1 METKEELE
9 EAIKDRLTE
18 YKEIVFGPGIYAC
31 MTCLAELWKQ
41 QVMDQK
47 VYDQKLI
54 DDTMRKLAQDR
65 LQKKIVMDGQ
75 TMINRKTSEMLYP
88 EVDFTYWKNKL

>member
-1 METKEELE
+1 MNKTLLLLLVKWLNIPRRNCMETKEELE

-18 YKEIVFGPGIYAC
+18 YKEIVFGPGTYAC

-54 DDTMRKLAQDR
+54 EDTMRKLD
-65 LQKKIVMDGQ
+65 
-75 TMINRKTSEMLYP
+75 
-88 EVDFTYWKNKL
+88 

>member
-1 METKEELE
+1 METKEEVE
-9 EAIKDRLTE
+9 EVIKDRLTE
-18 YKEIVFGPGIYAC
+18 YKEIVFGSVTHAC

-54 DDTMRKLAQDR
+54 EDTMRKLD
-65 LQKKIVMDGQ
+65 
-75 TMINRKTSEMLYP
+75 
-88 EVDFTYWKNKL
+88 